1 MSGRTWRLG
10 GRDCGG
16 WEWPAPIATL
26 CYGLPWGAAF
36 YSLYPGVD
44 ILSSYKARWAASA
57 AVANAIT
64 V

>member
-1 MSGRTWRLG
+1 MDAWRARLIAE
-10 GRDCGG
+10 D

-26 CYGLPWGAAF
+26 CYGLPWGTGF

-44 ILSSYKARWAASA
+44 ISVLYKARWAASA
-57 AVANAIT
+57 AVANAII